1 MVPSGWELNAD
12 LAKLFGSAQHIMVTE
27 DSAMMISE
35 AISSGNL
42 VTTIYPKVI
51 NSPSRYDNQIQHYLN
66 RGFMSRSSMEAIISL
81 DFNRKNSSAL
91 IEGVQKQPEKYNRK
105 NTVVIS
111 TQKNNGL

>member
-1 MVPSGWELNAD
+1 
-12 LAKLFGSAQHIMVTE
+12 MVTE

-51 NSPSRYDNQIQHYLN
+51 SPSRYDNQIQHYLN
-66 RGFMSRSSMEAIISL
+66 RGLMSRSSMEATISL

-91 IEGVQKQPEKYNRK
+91 IEGCRTAGEKYNREI
-105 NTVVIS
+105 TVVIS
-111 TQKNNGL
+111 TKIMGYNPYKIGLIYDRKNAKLY